1 MNTSQNL
8 FYQQLEESCE
18 GTNWLQLNAKLQQKK
33 NRVRSLLKERGIQPK
48 DKENQ
53 FDRYKYFSEA
63 GYKKLFTELFS
74 EVGLELQATTQGY
87 VFFEGSDKQP
97 NGRQVN
103 VLFRLHD
110 TETGF
115 YEESVMTGEG
125 LDKGDKAGYKA
136 YTGALKYYFAE
147 TFNVATGDD
156 PEAESPEA
164 KTSRRVT
171 LAMLDDYQIGYTD
184 GEREKIRKFKGITDD
199 EQLGYEVIKKYITD
213 RKTEIA
219 RRKKE
224 RSERTQALD
233 IMSEAEVKPY

>member
-1 MNTSQNL
+1 MSEKL
-8 FYQQLEESCE
+8 LD
-18 GTNWLQLNAKLQQKK
+18 GLDWLRLNAKLQQKK
-33 NRVRSLLKERGIQPK
+33 YKVRSLLNERGIQPK

-63 GYKKLFTELFS
+63 GYKRLFTELFS
-74 EVGLELQATTQGY
+74 EVGLELQATTQDY

-115 YEESVMTGEG
+115 YEDSVMTGEG

-156 PEAESPEA
+156 PETESPEA

-171 LAMLDDYQIGYTD
+171 LSMLHDYQIGYTE

-199 EQLGYEVIKKYITD
+199 EQLPYDVVKKYISD
-213 RKTEIA
+213 RKGEIA
-219 RRKKE
+219 KRKKE
-224 RSERTQALD
+224 LEENAKGLD